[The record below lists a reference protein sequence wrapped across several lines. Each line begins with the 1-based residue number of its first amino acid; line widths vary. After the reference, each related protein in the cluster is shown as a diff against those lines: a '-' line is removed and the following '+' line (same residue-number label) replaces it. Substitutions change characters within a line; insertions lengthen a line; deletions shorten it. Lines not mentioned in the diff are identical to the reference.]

1 MFGSLFCFI
10 GAHMRQPLLKPFNDA
25 RSLGVILNLRN
36 FNCPDTVAFLD
47 QEAERHG
54 IEIHYLLVNLNRQ
67 PIPQWCLDSRMTVIN
82 YRRDFTHLGKLKSA
96 VADPFI
102 NTEFDFLFAVSNYF
116 HPVVKRIAMLS
127 KAGFKVGKYFSR
139 DNPYDLTY
147 RPSFSERDLE
157 LSKEYV
163 ANIHLITLSQTR

>member
-1 MFGSLFCFI
+1 
-10 GAHMRQPLLKPFNDA
+10 MRQPVLKPFNDA
-25 RSLGVILNLRN
+25 RSLGVILNLSN

-47 QEAERHG
+47 QEAARHG
-54 IEIHYLLVNLNRQ
+54 IEIHYLLVNLNRH

-82 YRRDFTHLGKLKSA
+82 YRRDFTHLGRLKST
-96 VADPFI
+96 VADKFI
-102 NTEFDFLFAVSNYF
+102 NTEFDFLFAVSNAF
-116 HPVVKRIAMLS
+116 HPVVKKIAMLS

-163 ANIHLITLSQTR
+163 ANIHLITLSHN